1 MGNRL
6 KRKIVRRCTR
16 RRRRISERLPSIPV
30 RSIAKKKG
38 HPKALRNCA
47 ASECPSI
54 AVPGLRRLLPAKA
67 LAAFGDGDGF
77 VDVMMR
83 FVKMLHNTRL

>member
-1 MGNRL
+1 MDL
-6 KRKIVRRCTR
+6 RKIAKY
-16 RRRRISERLPSIPV
+16 SI
-30 RSIAKKKG
+30 RSVAKKKG
-38 HPKALRNCA
+38 TPERSRNCA

-54 AVPGLRRLLPAKA
+54 AVSGLRRLLPAKA

-83 FVKMLHNTRL
+83 FMKMFQNASL